1 MDYAA
6 FRTAFPAFKDVYAY
20 SDETLQAAWDAAQFH
35 LKSPVLRANQL
46 MVANLLW
53 NTSQSGAGISGAASG
68 LVQSAS
74 IDSVSITMSVP
85 PVRSAWQAW
94 LMKNPYGMELLVWI
108 QSQSSGGF
116 YVGGS
121 TERQAF
127 RRVGGN
133 FGY

>member
-6 FRTAFPAFKDVYAY
+6 FRAAFPAFKDVFAY
-20 SDETLQAAWDAAQFH
+20 PDEALQVAWDAAQFH
-35 LKSPVLRANQL
+35 LNSPVLRANQL
-46 MVANLLW
+46 MAANLLW
-53 NTSQSGAGISGAASG
+53 NTSQSGAGISGTASG

-94 LMKNPYGMELLVWI
+94 LMKNPYGMELLVWL
-108 QSQSSGGF
+108 QAQSSGGF

-121 TERQAF
+121 LERQAF
-127 RRVGGN
+127 RRVGS
-133 FGY
+133 FGA